1 MNNMELKIE
10 ELAAS
15 VLQELERLRYK
26 PGTIQLY
33 RAFYKRL
40 AAFAES
46 VGEEQYSEDLGQR
59 YMRFHYG
66 PAREKDEQFAGRDM
80 LRFPMR
86 CLRVIGDY
94 RLHGVILRRKK
105 TKEPYDGSPEFKRI
119 LAEYEEDRARKGL
132 SVFGRRGQSYL
143 IRTFLEYLD
152 GSGVDSPWSLTP
164 RHLADYVRTTAGLH
178 PKSAG
183 SALTA
188 VRAFLR
194 FLHLEGHT
202 ERDLSDDLPSVRQ
215 TYRPRIPRSWNPED
229 VRRLLESMDRGNPT
243 GKRDYAMLLILAR
256 LGMRMRDLCELRL
269 SNMKWDEQLIVI
281 VQSKTGKE
289 VRYPLLE
296 DVGWAVVDYLKNGRP
311 PTDSPCLFVRH
322 NAPMQGFANP
332 EFIMTKHI
340 RRAGIRL
347 PRGVSHGMHALRH
360 TLAGVLLEQNTPLP
374 VISEILGHAS
384 TLSTGVYLGI
394 DLENL
399 RRCALDPDGVFDDD
413 SLFG

>member
-1 MNNMELKIE
+1 MNTELTIE

-15 VLQELERLRYK
+15 VLQELEKMHYQ

-33 RAFYKRL
+33 RSFYKRL
-40 AAFAES
+40 AAFARS
-46 VGEEQYSEDLGQR
+46 VGEERYSEDLGQR
-59 YMRFHYG
+59 YMRDRYG
-66 PAREKDEQFAGRDM
+66 PVPGKGDESSGRAM
-80 LRFPMR
+80 VGFPMR
-86 CLRVIGDY
+86 CLRVMGDY

-105 TKEPYDGSPEFKRI
+105 TKDPYDGSPEFKRL
-119 LAEYEEDRARKGL
+119 LAEYEEDRIRKGL
-132 SVFGRRGQSYL
+132 SFFGRRGQSYL

-152 GSGVDSPWSLTP
+152 GTGVDSPSSLTP

-178 PKSAG
+178 PKSTG

-202 ERDLSDDLPSVRQ
+202 ERDLSADLPAVRN

-229 VRRLLESMDRGNPT
+229 VRRLLESVDRGNPA
-243 GKRDYAMLLILAR
+243 GKRDYAMLLMLAR

-269 SNMKWDEQLIVI
+269 SDLKWDEQLIEI
-281 VQSKTGKE
+281 AQSKTGRGI
-289 VRYPLLE
+289 RYPLLE

-322 NAPMQGFANP
+322 NAPVQGFANP
-332 EFIMTKHI
+332 EFIMAKHI

-347 PRGVSHGMHALRH
+347 PRGASHGMHSLRH

-384 TLSTGVYLGI
+384 TFSTGVYLGI

-399 RRCALDPDGVFDDD
+399 RRCALDPDGVFHDDD
-413 SLFG
+413 LFR